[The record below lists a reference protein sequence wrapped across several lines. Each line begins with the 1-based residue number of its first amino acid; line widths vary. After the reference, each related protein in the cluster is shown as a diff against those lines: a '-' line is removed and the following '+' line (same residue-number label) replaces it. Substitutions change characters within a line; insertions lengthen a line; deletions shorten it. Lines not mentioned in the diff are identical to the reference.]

1 MSNSTNHTDSATRQH
16 LLRAAVKCFA
26 QHGYAATSVQQI
38 VKAARVS
45 KPALYYYFADKADLF
60 LAVVDTAHDQRYR
73 LIQAAAGRVR
83 TVGEKLEEM
92 VADVF
97 EYAQSNRELMRLTFA
112 TAFANSADVPGQSR
126 CRAKGRRNFEF
137 ISALIKAGQANG
149 ELRRDFSPEELAMG
163 IYGQVNSYVM
173 VGLLVRDCP
182 LNRDSA
188 RQIVRLFLHGASNTA
203 GRNGHAQSRRGRG
216 NRLSLDRHRR

>member
-1 MSNSTNHTDSATRQH
+1 M
-16 LLRAAVKCFA
+16 KCFA

-38 VKAARVS
+38 VKTARVS

-60 LAVVDTAHDQRYR
+60 LAVVDAAHDERYR
-73 LIQAAAGRVR
+73 LIQAAAERGR
-83 TVGEKLEEM
+83 TVGEKLEEI
-92 VADVF
+92 VAGVF
-97 EYAQSNRELMRLTFA
+97 EYAQRNRELMRLTFA
-112 TAFANSADVPGQSR
+112 TAFANSADVPGQSH
-126 CRAKGRRNFEF
+126 CRAKGRRNFDF
-137 ISALIKAGQANG
+137 VSSLIRTGQATG
-149 ELRRDFSPEELAMG
+149 ELRRDFAADELAMG

-173 VGLLVRDCP
+173 VGLLVPDCP

-216 NRLSLDRHRR
+216 NRLSLDRNRR